1 MNRSL
6 SLSLITLPAMT
17 RTLLGGSPV
26 QRLRLLSR
34 HLAPLSRSSTFPTP
48 TRRSLASSAAAADR
62 SSAPTWTFTTSAA
75 FHGKPVS
82 RSRRS
87 GPEGTTSTD
96 SVSPSKSRH
105 SVQQGLAPDH
115 PLCKW
120 RDQHLAEGK
129 APQEIGAG
137 HDWWFVEGVPSSSS
151 SSAAPAGAGGGT
163 RGVVLGVA
171 GAETHNAL
179 LPVEEN
185 DSR

>member
-1 MNRSL
+1 
-6 SLSLITLPAMT
+6 MT

-34 HLAPLSRSSTFPTP
+34 HLAPLGSTLSRSSTFPTP
-48 TRRSLASSAAAADR
+48 TRSSLLHRSLASSAAADR
-62 SSAPTWTFTTSAA
+62 SAAPTWTFTTSAA

-87 GPEGTTSTD
+87 GPDGTTTESENH
-96 SVSPSKSRH
+96 PSSRH

-115 PLCKW
+115 PLCQW

-129 APQEIGAG
+129 APKDIGAG
-137 HDWWFVEGVPSSSS
+137 HDWWFVEGVPSSS
-151 SSAAPAGAGGGT
+151 GEEEGT

-171 GAETHNAL
+171 GAYSLGLPL
-179 LPVEEN
+179 LGGRKRAEE
-185 DSR
+185 

>member
-1 MNRSL
+1 
-6 SLSLITLPAMT
+6 MT

-34 HLAPLSRSSTFPTP
+34 HLAPLSRSSTSPFPTP
-48 TRRSLASSAAAADR
+48 TTSRSSLLLHRSLASSSAAADSAAAA
-62 SSAPTWTFTTSAA
+62 STTWTFTTSAA

-87 GPEGTTSTD
+87 GPEGTTTSSTD
-96 SVSPSKSRH
+96 SDHPSRSRRH

-129 APQEIGAG
+129 APKEIGAG
-137 HDWWFVEGVPSSSS
+137 HDWWFVEGVPSS
-151 SSAAPAGAGGGT
+151 AAAAGGGT

-171 GAETHNAL
+171 GASEQDLFFH
-179 LPVEEN
+179 
-185 DSR
+185 DQDGQD